1 MRSSE
6 LIELDRFEEKLSCL
20 GVIQTLSVLE
30 DVRALREE
38 YSRGEKKR
46 SSRGVPDE
54 LILRGVSTIPPYNV
68 RATITDL
75 WGMSNNRSDRSSL
88 KETQSSLYCHI
99 FRWCQWQMDSKR
111 NNGNILR
118 YLSRICDATT
128 VNEKNMLS
136 YSCVSRWSEKG
147 WCSFSRTNGQET
159 GRNRSNG
166 LFCFLEKT

>member
-75 WGMSNNRSDRSSL
+75 
-88 KETQSSLYCHI
+88 
-99 FRWCQWQMDSKR
+99 
-111 NNGNILR
+111 
-118 YLSRICDATT
+118 
-128 VNEKNMLS
+128 
-136 YSCVSRWSEKG
+136 
-147 WCSFSRTNGQET
+147 
-159 GRNRSNG
+159 
-166 LFCFLEKT
+166 